1 MSRASRISRILII
14 DTSETFIEPLSHDIF
29 HWVNAFLR
37 TGMHKDLHQ
46 FPKIEFF
53 VPKLTNPKN

>member
-1 MSRASRISRILII
+1 MSRILII
-14 DTSETFIEPLSHDIF
+14 DTSETFIETLSHDIF

-37 TGMHKDLHQ
+37 TGIHKDLHQ

-53 VPKLTNPKN
+53 VPKLADP